1 MSRLGFSKTIL
12 TLKLILQTSSIDC
25 EKTCGIIYLILVI
38 FPLKNMNIKILFQG
52 NYSNQNV
59 TCHFNQQSLRKI
71 DPVIEQKAVQ
81 LWQQKIQ
88 QAQEAGK
95 KIWDQPV
102 YRLDKFHLDRDNCVL
117 DFSTIPF
124 SIRTSLKDFTE
135 DLVKK
140 GEDYLPMAVYS
151 SIFIETTDGVF
162 VFGEKSDE
170 FVANHKYSYIGGV
183 SNQIDGFKGD
193 PNPFVSASSEITE
206 ELGIEDNDI
215 EEVKLLGGLKTES
228 CNLALV
234 FYSKLK
240 LNQKEV
246 MKKFKIG
253 NDLEMEN
260 LFFAKKGDLQEVCLH
275 KIGKEAEFFDI
286 FQRSGQQ

>member
-1 MSRLGFSKTIL
+1 
-12 TLKLILQTSSIDC
+12 
-25 EKTCGIIYLILVI
+25 
-38 FPLKNMNIKILFQG
+38 MNIKVLFQG

-59 TCHFNQQSLRKI
+59 TCHFNQQSPRKI

-102 YRLDKFHLDRDNCVL
+102 YRLDKFHLDQNNCVL

-162 VFGEKSDE
+162 VFGEKSDK
-170 FVANHKYSYIGGV
+170 FVANHKYGYIGGV
-183 SNQIDGFKGD
+183 FNQIDGFKGD

-228 CNLALV
+228 CNLVLV

-246 MKKFKIG
+246 MKKFKVG

-260 LFFAKKGDLQEVCLH
+260 LFFAKRGDLQEVCLH

-286 FQRSGQQ
+286 FQQSGQQ